1 MRVAV
6 ISDIH
11 GSFWA
16 LDAVLNALKHESPD
30 LVVHGGDLALNGP
43 RPAELVDLITER
55 GFPGVV
61 GNTDELLWKPE
72 VRAEQE
78 ARMPKL
84 RRLLYVL
91 FEEAAVATRELLGA
105 ERLDWL
111 RGLPTEWRIND
122 LVVIHASPGD
132 LWRAP
137 RSDSDEQTFLDTYGS
152 LGARVVVYG
161 HIHRPFVRELAGFT
175 VANSGSVGL
184 TWDGDPRASYLLI
197 DGRRAQVRRV
207 EYDVE
212 RDVSDLFDIRY
223 PYASW
228 LAEMR
233 QLGTYLPPPARV

>member
-16 LDAVLNALKHESPD
+16 LDAVLKAVEHESPD
-30 LVVHGGDLALNGP
+30 LIVHGGDLALNGP
-43 RPAELVDLITER
+43 RPAEVVDLIKER

-91 FEEAAVATRELLGA
+91 FEETAGATRELLGA

-111 RGLPTEWRIND
+111 RGLPTQWRVED
-122 LVVIHASPGD
+122 LVVVHASPVISGAPPGLTPMSKHFSPPTT
-132 LWRAP
+132 LWTHL
-137 RSDSDEQTFLDTYGS
+137 SWSTGTSIDHS
-152 LGARVVVYG
+152 
-161 HIHRPFVRELAGFT
+161 
-175 VANSGSVGL
+175 SGS
-184 TWDGDPRASYLLI
+184 S
-197 DGRRAQVRRV
+197 RRSPSPTAV
-207 EYDVE
+207 
-212 RDVSDLFDIRY
+212 
-223 PYASW
+223 AW
-228 LAEMR
+228 
-233 QLGTYLPPPARV
+233 G